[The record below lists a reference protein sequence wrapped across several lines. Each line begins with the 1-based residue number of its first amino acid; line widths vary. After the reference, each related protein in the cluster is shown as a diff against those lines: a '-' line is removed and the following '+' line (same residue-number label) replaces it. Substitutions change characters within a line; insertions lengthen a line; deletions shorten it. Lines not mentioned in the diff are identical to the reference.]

1 MTQLQQL
8 ASGAQALGLALDEA
22 QIASLLSYLELIRKW
37 NRIHNLTALHEPE
50 KMLTH
55 HLLDS
60 LAVAPHITS
69 AHLLDVGSGAG
80 LPGIP
85 LAIARPDW
93 RISVSDSNLKKASF
107 QQQAV
112 IELALQNVQVVPGR
126 VEDAPPQVKYAGVIS
141 RAFSELN
148 AFVACTRHVLAEG
161 GRWYA
166 MKGVHPDAE
175 LADLPD
181 DVIVEKI
188 ARLTVPDLHAER
200 HLIILK
206 VV

>member
-1 MTQLQQL
+1 MTQAQQL
-8 ASGAQALGLALDEA
+8 ASGAQALGLALEDT
-22 QIASLLSYLELIRKW
+22 QIACLLKYLELIQKW
-37 NRIHNLTALHEPE
+37 NRVHNLTALREPK

-60 LAVAPHITS
+60 LAVVPHIGS
-69 AHLLDVGSGAG
+69 ARLLDVGSGAG

-93 RISVSDSNLKKASF
+93 KVGVSDSNLKKASF
-107 QQQAV
+107 QQQVV
-112 IELALQNVQVVPGR
+112 IELGLRNVQVVPGR
-126 VEDAPPQVKYAGVIS
+126 IEDAPADIKYAGVIS
-141 RAFSELN
+141 RAFSEIN
-148 AFVACTRHVLAEG
+148 TFFGCTRHVLAEG

-175 LADLPD
+175 LANLPD
-181 DVIVEKI
+181 DVEVESIV
-188 ARLTVPDLHAER
+188 RLAVPDLDAER

>member
-1 MTQLQQL
+1 MTQAQQL
-8 ASGAQALGLALDEA
+8 ACGAQALGLTLEDA
-22 QIASLLSYLELIRKW
+22 QIACLLSYLELIRKW
-37 NRIHNLTALHEPE
+37 NRVHNLTALREPE

-60 LAVAPHITS
+60 LAVLPHISS
-69 AHLLDVGSGAG
+69 APLLDVGSGAG

-93 RISVSDSNLKKASF
+93 KISVSDSNLKKNSF

-112 IELALQNVQVVPGR
+112 IELALHNVHVVPGR
-126 VEDAPPQVKYAGVIS
+126 VEDAPADIKYAGVIS
-141 RAFSELN
+141 RAFSEIN
-148 AFVACTRHVLAEG
+148 AFIGCTRHVLADG

-166 MKGVHPDAE
+166 MKGMHPDAE
-175 LADLPD
+175 LANLPD
-181 DVIVEKI
+181 DVVVEKTV
-188 ARLTVPDLHAER
+188 RLSVPDLDAER

-206 VV
+206 AV

>member
-1 MTQLQQL
+1 MTQSQQL
-8 ASGAQALGLALDEA
+8 ASGAQALGLALDDA
-22 QIASLLSYLELIRKW
+22 QIACLLSYLELIRKW
-37 NRIHNLTALHEPE
+37 NRVHNLTALREPE

-60 LAVAPHITS
+60 LAVVPHIS
-69 AHLLDVGSGAG
+69 PAQLLDVGSGAG

-93 RISVSDSNLKKASF
+93 KISVSDSNLKKASF

-112 IELALQNVQVVPGR
+112 IELALHNVQVVPGR
-126 VEDAPPQVKYAGVIS
+126 VEDAPIDMKYAGVIS
-141 RAFSELN
+141 RAFSEIN
-148 AFVACTRHVLAEG
+148 AFIECTRQVLADG

-166 MKGVHPDAE
+166 MKGVHPNAE
-175 LADLPD
+175 LTNLPD
-181 DVIVEKI
+181 DVVVEKI
-188 ARLTVPDLHAER
+188 IRLTVPDLDAER

>member
-1 MTQLQQL
+1 MTRAQQL
-8 ASGAQALGLALDEA
+8 ASGAQALGLVLEDA
-22 QIASLLSYLELIRKW
+22 QIACLLKYLELIQKW
-37 NRIHNLTALHEPE
+37 NRVHNLTALREPD

-60 LAVAPHITS
+60 LAVVPHIGS

-93 RISVSDSNLKKASF
+93 KVGVSDSNLKKSSF

-112 IELALQNVQVVPGR
+112 IELGLRNVQIVPGR
-126 VEDAPPQVKYAGVIS
+126 IEDAPAGKKYAGVIS
-141 RAFSELN
+141 RAFSEIN
-148 AFVACTRHVLAEG
+148 TFIGCTRHVLAEG

-175 LADLPD
+175 LANLPD
-181 DVIVEKI
+181 DVVVEKTI
-188 ARLTVPDLHAER
+188 RLSVPGLDAAR

-206 VV
+206 AV